1 MRPCFFFGI
10 KGNPALITKEKPV
23 SQSSSSQPDLYRRI
37 TDHII
42 QAIEAGAD
50 AWQMPWHTDGQ
61 NLMRPI
67 NAANGKPY
75 RGVNVLALWVAAQ
88 EQGYDSD
95 RWATYKQWQELGAQ
109 VRKGERSSQ
118 IVFWKFNDNAAG
130 EGSEES
136 GQADDDS
143 GRRPIIARGYA
154 VFNAAQVDGDP
165 APLAAPVAVN
175 PESQRIEQA
184 EQFFAATGADIRH
197 GGRRAFYRPSSDHI
211 QMPPFEVFR
220 DAIAYYSVLSH
231 ESTHWTGAKPR
242 LDRDLTG
249 RFGTHAYAAEELIA
263 ELGAAF
269 LCAQL
274 GLANEPRPDHAAYVS
289 QWLKVLKE
297 DSRAIFTASS
307 KAQQAADYL
316 QSLQPQPAAEL
327 AAAPPKRSTAPR
339 FTP

>member
-1 MRPCFFFGI
+1 MSH
-10 KGNPALITKEKPV
+10 A
-23 SQSSSSQPDLYRRI
+23 SQSQPDLYRRI

-50 AWQMPWHTDGQ
+50 AWQMPWHSNGQ
-61 NLMRPI
+61 NLLSPV
-67 NAANGKPY
+67 NAASGKPY

-88 EQGYDSD
+88 EQGYGSD

-118 IVFWKFNDNAAG
+118 IVFWKFNDSAPG

-136 GQADDDS
+136 HQADEENA
-143 GRRPIIARGYA
+143 RRPIIARGYA
-154 VFNAAQVDGDP
+154 VFNATQVDGDP
-165 APLAAPVAVN
+165 APPAAPPPAR
-175 PESQRIEQA
+175 PEMQRIEHA
-184 EQFFAATGADIRH
+184 EQFFSATGADIRH
-197 GGRRAFYRPSSDHI
+197 GGHRAFYRPSTDHI

-220 DAIAYYSVLSH
+220 DVVAYYGVLSH
-231 ESTHWTGAKPR
+231 ESIHWTGAPPR
-242 LDRDLTG
+242 LDRDLKV
-249 RFGTHAYAAEELIA
+249 RFGTEAYAAEELVA

-274 GLANEPRPDHAAYVS
+274 GLANEPRPDHASYVA

-316 QSLQPQPAAEL
+316 QSLQPQPTSDL
-327 AAAPPKRSTAPR
+327 SAAPPKRPSAPR